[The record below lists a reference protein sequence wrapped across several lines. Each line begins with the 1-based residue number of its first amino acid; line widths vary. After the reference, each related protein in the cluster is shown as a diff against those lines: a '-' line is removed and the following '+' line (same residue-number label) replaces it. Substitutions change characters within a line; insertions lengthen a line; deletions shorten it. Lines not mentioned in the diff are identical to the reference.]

1 MHNTIGIIQSRI
13 PSQPW
18 GAGGSG
24 GPFPDPYLPHA
35 LSGNSKRACANRA
48 LPAAEYSTVYKLTR
62 DPCTSA
68 YLVLAPAAGQTRAQV
83 GDSGP
88 ATRLRLRLSRE

>member
-1 MHNTIGIIQSRI
+1 MIMHNTIGIIQSRI

-48 LPAAEYSTVYKLTR
+48 LPAADYSTVYKLTR
-62 DPCTSA
+62 DPC
-68 YLVLAPAAGQTRAQV
+68 VLPRASSRRRANEGASGILRPGHEAAA
-83 GDSGP
+83 
-88 ATRLRLRLSRE
+88 E